1 MAHNG
6 GQDVKARPSITYAAP
21 SDRLR
26 EEPPAPVLD
35 MDEHKTNTG
44 NDLRC
49 DNDAD
54 EDDGD
59 DDDCELERVQ
69 SRCERCEVVVTDHA
83 DRDV

>member
-1 MAHNG
+1 MSTKQTLEIIG
-6 GQDVKARPSITYAAP
+6 
-21 SDRLR
+21 
-26 EEPPAPVLD
+26 
-35 MDEHKTNTG
+35 
-44 NDLRC
+44 DLRG

>member
-1 MAHNG
+1 MQH
-6 GQDVKARPSITYAAP
+6 
-21 SDRLR
+21 
-26 EEPPAPVLD
+26 PVIASERSLQLLSL
-35 MDEHKTNTG
+35 MGMSTKQTLEIIG
-44 NDLRC
+44 DLRC

>member
-1 MAHNG
+1 M
-6 GQDVKARPSITYAAP
+6 KARPSITYAAP

-26 EEPPAPVLD
+26 EEPQLLSLMGMYTKQTLD
-35 MDEHKTNTG
+35 IIG
-44 NDLRC
+44 DLRR

-59 DDDCELERVQ
+59 DDDCELVRVQ

>member
-1 MAHNG
+1 MQH
-6 GQDVKARPSITYAAP
+6 
-21 SDRLR
+21 
-26 EEPPAPVLD
+26 PVIASERSLQLLSLIG
-35 MDEHKTNTG
+35 MSTKQTLEIIG
-44 NDLRC
+44 DLRR

-69 SRCERCEVVVTDHA
+69 SRCGGCEVVVTDHA

>member
-1 MAHNG
+1 M
-6 GQDVKARPSITYAAP
+6 KAQPSITYAAP

-35 MDEHKTNTG
+35 MDEHKQTLEIIG
-44 NDLRC
+44 DLWH

-83 DRDV
+83 DQDV

>member
-1 MAHNG
+1 MG
-6 GQDVKARPSITYAAP
+6 MSTKQTLEIIG
-21 SDRLR
+21 
-26 EEPPAPVLD
+26 
-35 MDEHKTNTG
+35 
-44 NDLRC
+44 DLPC
-49 DNDAD
+49 DNVAD

>member
-1 MAHNG
+1 MQH
-6 GQDVKARPSITYAAP
+6 
-21 SDRLR
+21 
-26 EEPPAPVLD
+26 PVIASERSLQLLSLIW
-35 MDEHKTNTG
+35 MSTKQTLEIIG
-44 NDLRC
+44 DLRG

-59 DDDCELERVQ
+59 DDDFELERVQ

>member
-1 MAHNG
+1 MQH
-6 GQDVKARPSITYAAP
+6 
-21 SDRLR
+21 
-26 EEPPAPVLD
+26 PVIASERSLQLLSWIG
-35 MDEHKTNTG
+35 MGTKQTLEIIG
-44 NDLRC
+44 DLPC

-69 SRCERCEVVVTDHA
+69 SRCERCEVVMTDHA